1 MLSEEE
7 IKWRLRLPLLNK
19 MAELDP
25 QIIEVKGIREA
36 LDPRIIWHPRLM
48 FLLRKNIIH
57 NARGS
62 YVLISVRGPRRVG
75 KTTMAKLLIGE
86 LLLENILDPNKIS
99 PLKVAYIRCDA
110 PWLGGVLGLTS
121 VIRDFLTRRMD
132 HPGDV
137 YLFLDEV
144 SSLKDWQIAVK
155 DLYDSGFLTKHKVKT
170 LITGSHSLDVK
181 FGSEVLALRK
191 GIMLAGGNDK
201 LLLPMKFPEY
211 ATYREQIS
219 EKFVIRDLFTHERL
233 LELEKRRG
241 VFKELVEPGAKLPT
255 ILEIVEAYI
264 NELYAYFSDYLITG
278 GYALAIAQYIE
289 KGKIDP
295 GVYTGYV
302 DLVIK
307 DAVRWNLNPDT
318 LHSLL
323 WELLGAPGGPYEA
336 VPIKEVSYNGLA
348 RKLGLSHNTV
358 KVYLDYLVEAFVLH
372 EVTKIKEIP
381 KRKSPLKAPRKFYFW
396 DPLIFSA
403 FKALSSGARDPYA
416 LASEQANRWRCVL
429 AEMAAATNIANMLM
443 SLEVIQDTSLLRRKM
458 FYHKP
463 EPGKEIDFLVDFEG
477 KLIPIEVYSGS
488 EVESNHIK
496 KLGRLSR
503 QLKVRGI
510 LVYSGKETHVAEEY
524 IAIPIPIFLLLA

>member
-1 MLSEEE
+1 M
-7 IKWRLRLPLLNK
+7 K
-19 MAELDP
+19 
-25 QIIEVKGIREA
+25 V
-36 LDPRIIWHPRLM
+36 HPRLM

-57 NARGS
+57 NASGS
-62 YVLISVRGPRRVG
+62 YVLVSVRGPRRVG
-75 KTTMAKLLIGE
+75 KTTLAKLLIGE
-86 LLLENILDPNKIS
+86 LLLENILDPGKIS
-99 PLKVAYIRCDA
+99 PLKIAYIRCDA

-144 SSLKDWQIAVK
+144 SSLKGWQVAVK
-155 DLYDSGFLTKHKVKT
+155 DLYDSGFLIKQKVKT

-181 FGSEVLALRK
+181 LGSEVLALRK

-211 ATYREQIS
+211 ATYREQIAG
-219 EKFVIRDLFTHERL
+219 KFIIRDLFTRERL
-233 LELEKRRG
+233 LELTKRRE
-241 VFKELVEPGAKLPT
+241 VFKELIEPSAKLPT

-264 NELYAYFSDYLITG
+264 NELHAYFDDYLITG
-278 GYALAIAQYIE
+278 GYPLAIEQYIE
-289 KGKIDP
+289 KGRIDP

-302 DLVIK
+302 DLVVK
-307 DAVRWNLNPDT
+307 DAVRWNLNPAT

-323 WELLGAPGGPYEA
+323 WELLKVPSGPYEA

-348 RKLGLSHNTV
+348 GKLGLSHNTV

-372 EVTKIKEIP
+372 EVAKIKDIP
-381 KRKSPLKAPRKFYFW
+381 KRKSPLKVPRKFYFW
-396 DPLIFSA
+396 DSLIFSA

-416 LASEQANRWRCVL
+416 LALEQTNKWRSVL
-429 AEMAAATNIANMLM
+429 AEMATATNIANMLM
-443 SLEVIQDTSLLRRKM
+443 SLEVIQDMSLLRRKM
-458 FYHKP
+458 FYYKP
-463 EPGKEIDFLVDFEG
+463 EPGKEIDFLVDLGG

-488 EVESNHIK
+488 RVESKHVK
-496 KLGRLSR
+496 KLVSLSR

-510 LVYSGKETHVAEEY
+510 LAYGGKETRVAEEY
-524 IAIPIPIFLLLA
+524 VAIPIPVFVLLA